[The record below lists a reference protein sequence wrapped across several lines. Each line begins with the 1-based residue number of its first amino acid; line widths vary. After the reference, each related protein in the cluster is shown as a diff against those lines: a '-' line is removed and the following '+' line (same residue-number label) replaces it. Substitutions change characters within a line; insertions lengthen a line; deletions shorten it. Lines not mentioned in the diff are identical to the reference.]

1 MTGSNRMTPSHS
13 RPQGVRYR
21 YYISAALLQGR
32 ADEAGSVRRVPA
44 TEIEAIIG
52 TVVREHCAD
61 HEHPADEL
69 NLIATAVARVEVH
82 ANGLAITLNEA
93 QYCASDW
100 GRLLWACR

>member
-1 MTGSNRMTPSHS
+1 MT
-13 RPQGVRYR
+13 
-21 YYISAALLQGR
+21 
-32 ADEAGSVRRVPA
+32 A
-44 TEIEAIIG
+44 T
-52 TVVREHCAD
+52 TKSPAD

-100 GRLLWACR
+100 GRLPWACR